1 MKLIE
6 INTNPSQRELKQFA
20 FAWLVFF
27 LLIAGLMHWREASG
41 PAVWA
46 LVLLAILVPAI
57 GCLWRPVLRLT
68 YLGMASLA
76 YPIGFV
82 ISHLILMLVYYLIMT
97 PTGLIL
103 RLTHRGFFPKKPD
116 PEIGSYWTAKT
127 RTRKA
132 DDYFKQY

>member
-6 INTNPSQRELKQFA
+6 INTNPSRRELKQFA

-27 LLIAGLMHWREASG
+27 LLIAGLMHWKGACA
-41 PAVWA
+41 PIVWA
-46 LVLLAILVPAI
+46 VVSVAILVPSL
-57 GCLWRPVLRLT
+57 GCLSRQALRPA
-68 YLGMASLA
+68 YLGMAYLA

-82 ISHLILMLVYYLIMT
+82 LSHLILMLVYYLIMT

-103 RLTHRGFFPKKPD
+103 RLTNRGFFPKKPD